1 MTEWRH
7 VRTIGRIELRRRWR
21 SLKGNAGQLVALAFA
36 GLFGLLFVGVA
47 LFGAFFFGAGVRSG
61 DLAAPVEL
69 VRPGLVYVWIFVAA
83 FGGYRAYATALRPDR
98 LDGMLTTVSHRELLG
113 GLFLAE
119 AVLWGV
125 PGGVLAGLCAS
136 LFALGAGS
144 PAAAPL
150 AFLALGLAAAT
161 ALAGG
166 WVLALSVR
174 NTGVRSKLLTRLRT
188 AFLAV
193 VGLGYFWLLFTQ
205 SLDTVLEPL
214 YSVLAP
220 TPIGWFGDLLLVGTI
235 GGASP
240 IRAGGVVVG
249 SGLFLLASAGAS
261 SRLAA
266 WLWYADGVH
275 VDHGNGRTTTEP
287 TGGDRRLDGLFSRPI
302 AGVVSRDWKRARRA
316 PITLSFVIYP
326 AFVLLRPS
334 VTAIR
339 SGSVGASF
347 PALVVLSGAWVT
359 GALFSLNALGNEG
372 AALST
377 TLLAVDPGRRLVV
390 GHAAAAALVG
400 APLTVAATAALAL
413 VGPHPPASVATL
425 ASSAFVSTLCAG
437 PIASGIGVAFPRFD
451 SVSVSR
457 STEAIVPSLP
467 AFVVYSL
474 VVGIVALPALVGH
487 SAIGGGAL
495 ASWFGLSRATVGAAG
510 AVLSGV
516 LGVGTGLVSAR
527 FAIRSIE
534 TFRFE

>member
-7 VRTIGRIELRRRWR
+7 VRAIGRIELRRRWR
-21 SLKGNAGQLVALAFA
+21 SLKGNAGQLIALAFA
-36 GLFGLLFVGVA
+36 GLFGLLFVGAA
-47 LFGAFFFGAGVRSG
+47 LFGAFLFGVGVRSG
-61 DLAAPVEL
+61 DLTTPVEL

-83 FGGYRAYATALRPDR
+83 FGGYRAYTTALRPDR

-119 AVLWGV
+119 ALLWGV
-125 PGGVLAGLCAS
+125 PGGILVGLCAS

-144 PAAAPL
+144 PLAVPL
-150 AFLALGLAAAT
+150 AFLTLGLVAAT

-166 WVLALSVR
+166 WVLALCVR

-188 AFLAV
+188 AFLAA
-193 VGLGYFWLLFTQ
+193 VGLGYFWLLFTG

-220 TPIGWFGDLLLVGTI
+220 TPIGWFGDLLLVGTVE
-235 GGASP
+235 GASP
-240 IRAGGVVVG
+240 VRAGGVVVG
-249 SGLFLLASAGAS
+249 SGLFFLASAAAL

-275 VDHGNGRTTTEP
+275 VEREETATTP
-287 TGGDRRLDGLFSRPI
+287 SGKGRRLDELLSRPI

-326 AFVLLRPS
+326 AFVLLRPAM
-334 VTAIR
+334 TAIR
-339 SGSVGASF
+339 TGTVGASF
-347 PALVVLSGAWVT
+347 PVLIVVSGAWIT

-372 AALST
+372 AALSA
-377 TLLAVDPGRRLVV
+377 TLLADDPGRRLVV
-390 GHAAAAALVG
+390 GHAVAAALVG
-400 APLTVAATAALAL
+400 APLTVAATVVLAL

-425 ASSAFVSTLCAG
+425 ASSALALTLSAG

-451 SVSVSR
+451 AVSVSR

-474 VVGIVALPALVGH
+474 AVGGVALPALVGH
-487 SAIGGGAL
+487 SAIAGGAL

-510 AVLSGV
+510 ALLSSV
-516 LGVGTGLVSAR
+516 LGAGTGLVSAR